1 MNLDGL
7 TFVEF
12 DIPGAMVRTGYAT
25 CAGLMALGLIWQTGL
40 ARAECV
46 GARPFGDPFRTGCT
60 ITDSGLP
67 VLRAAQMAAVAG
79 AGSADLSTSA
89 QPVRFEGTSTRV
101 GVRYICTP
109 SGFGQIAN
117 CTPR

>member
-1 MNLDGL
+1 
-7 TFVEF
+7 
-12 DIPGAMVRTGYAT
+12 
-25 CAGLMALGLIWQTGL
+25 MALGLIWQTGL

-60 ITDSGLP
+60 IADSGLP
-67 VLRAAQMAAVAG
+67 VLRTAQMVAFAS
-79 AGSADLSTSA
+79 AGSADMPASA
-89 QPVRFEGTSTRV
+89 QPVRFEGTSTWV

-117 CTPR
+117 CIPRY